1 MLQITTKA
9 EGEKLWKKED
19 VLKKFPPFPSQ
30 IPHLPTA
37 SRLLLRTI
45 RQPKPDMDRRKF
57 IKNTGAG
64 VAATSVAPWLALSPS
79 PSTGGKSNPS
89 APHTETCAAAQRP
102 RSGIAHGG
110 IGAGSIE
117 LRKDGNFYNWSIFNN
132 YPLGNGPVLQPATF
146 PHSHAEDSYFFF
158 IVRFQEAGQAPVFK
172 LLQLNNGLD
181 EGAMQGIA
189 YYFPWMSAV
198 AQIEYRARFPFTQLR
213 FTDPEMPFDVE
224 LEVFSPF
231 IPHDVKNSALPG
243 VYFNFRLI
251 PHPGRRVEVMLMA
264 TLRNLVGYDQKEKY
278 FTSKLVEGR
287 GYKYFDHS
295 AGGMD
300 TSHSSFGQM
309 GLASLA
315 DDSSYYLGWEHKHPF
330 YERLLVEN
338 RLAKIDD
345 TEHRNI
351 TVPGTE
357 RRRGRFSSNTVK
369 DQRCFSSLAITREL
383 DGRPPIEHTFVLAW
397 HFPNHYGSHS
407 VKPGDYEGDYLIN
420 QQITKRQ
427 GHYYEN
433 FFADAG
439 AVAAYL
445 VENREDL
452 EKRSR
457 AFLDHFYD
465 SSLPVF
471 ALNQVNSQLNTF
483 ISSSVLRKDGGFGIR
498 EGLTPDRSWGPN
510 ATMDVSL
517 YGSAMIV
524 ALFPELQKQMMRQ
537 HKALQTGKGEVAHGL
552 ALDLDYTLNGT
563 WGVYHRIDLAPNY
576 IQMVLR
582 DYFFTGDAEYL
593 REMWPSVQKAIAYIL
608 KERAKSGGALPWMEG
623 IMCSYDNFPMYGHA
637 SYLLSQWAAAM
648 ALAAEAAK
656 DLGDA
661 ASENQCRA
669 IHQQAVQ
676 AMEEHLWNG
685 AYYRLYNELDGPKG
699 KDEGCLTD
707 QLIGQWTAHL
717 CGLGHLFQPERVR
730 QALREIVQRSFN
742 GQFLRNCSWPEHTGF
757 FPVHETDW
765 WVDQANT
772 PWTGV
777 ELAFASLLLYEGLY
791 EEAIRIIEGVDTR
804 YRKSGLYWDHQ
815 EFGGHYYRP
824 MSAWAILPGALGLS
838 IRQGSIGFDPQ
849 VPGEACRLF
858 FAGPE
863 GTAHFERR
871 SSTDQIIVRT
881 GKLYFERLNIG
892 RTGVQAER
900 VRVYQNGQLLSLQ
913 AALEDGKL
921 MLSFGSVVELKAGE
935 VLEIR
940 YA

>member
-1 MLQITTKA
+1 
-9 EGEKLWKKED
+9 
-19 VLKKFPPFPSQ
+19 
-30 IPHLPTA
+30 
-37 SRLLLRTI
+37 
-45 RQPKPDMDRRKF
+45 MDRRKF
-57 IKNTGAG
+57 IKSTGAG
-64 VAATSVAPWLALSPS
+64 VAATSVAPWLTLAPPRPGASGQAKPA
-79 PSTGGKSNPS
+79 
-89 APHTETCAAAQRP
+89 APHTETYAAGQRP

-146 PHSHAEDSYFFF
+146 PHSHAEDSYLFF
-158 IVRFQEAGQAPVFK
+158 IVRFQEAGQAPAFK
-172 LLQLNNGLD
+172 LLQLNNSLD

-189 YYFPWMSAV
+189 YYFPWMSAA
-198 AQIEYRARFPFTQLR
+198 AQIEYQARFPFTQLR
-213 FTDPEMPFDVE
+213 FTDPDMPFEVE
-224 LEVFSPF
+224 MEAFSPF

-251 PHPGRRVEVMLMA
+251 PKLGKRVEVMLMA
-264 TLRNLVGYDQKEKY
+264 TLRNLVGYDLKEKY
-278 FTSKLVEGR
+278 FRSKLVEGR
-287 GYKYFDHS
+287 GYKYCDHS

-300 TSHSSFGQM
+300 TAHTSFGQM

-338 RLAKIDD
+338 RLANLDD
-345 TEHRNI
+345 TDNRNI

-357 RRRGRFSSNTVK
+357 RRRGRFTSSAEK

-383 DGRPPIEHTFVLAW
+383 DGQQPIEHTFALAW
-397 HFPNHYGSHS
+397 HFPNHYGSYS
-407 VKPGDYEGDYLIN
+407 VKPGDFEGDYRIA

-433 FFADAG
+433 HFADA
-439 AVAAYL
+439 AEVAKYL
-445 VENREDL
+445 AENRGDL

-457 AFLDHFYD
+457 EFLGHFFD
-465 SSLPVF
+465 SSLPAF
-471 ALNQVNSQLNTF
+471 ALDQVNSQLNTF

-517 YGSAMIV
+517 YGSPMIV

-537 HKALQTGKGEVAHGL
+537 HQALQTDKGEVNHGL

-563 WGVYHRIDLAPNY
+563 WGVNHRIDLAPNY

-582 DYFFTGDAEYL
+582 DCFFTNDAAYL
-593 REMWPSVQKAIAYIL
+593 QEMWPSVKKAIVYVL
-608 KERAKSGGALPWMEG
+608 QERSKNGGALPWMEG

-637 SYLLSQWAAAM
+637 AYLLSQWASAM
-648 ALAAEAAK
+648 GMAAEAAK

-661 ASENQCRA
+661 AFESQCRA
-669 IHQQAVQ
+669 IGQQAVQ
-676 AMEEHLWNG
+676 AMEENLWNG
-685 AYYRLYNELDGPKG
+685 SYYRLYNELGGPKG

-717 CGLGHLFQPERVR
+717 CGLGHLFRPERVR
-730 QALREIVQRSFN
+730 QALSEIVRRSFN
-742 GQFLRNCSWPEHTGF
+742 GQFLRNCSWPQHPEF

-791 EEAIRIIEGVDTR
+791 DEAMRIIEAVDTR
-804 YRKSGLYWDHQ
+804 YRKAGLYWDHQ

-824 MSAWAILPGALGLS
+824 MSAWAILQGALGLS
-838 IRQGSIGFDPQ
+838 IRQGCISFDPQ

-863 GTAHFERR
+863 GSAHFERQR
-871 SSTDQIIVRT
+871 NADQIIVRT
-881 GKLYFERLNIG
+881 GQLRFERLRIG
-892 RTGVQAER
+892 RERLTADRVQAYR
-900 VRVYQNGQLLSLQ
+900 DGQPLSPQ
-913 AALEDGKL
+913 AALEEGKL
-921 MLSFGSVVELKAGE
+921 MLSFGAVVALKAGE
-935 VLEIR
+935 VLEVR
-940 YA
+940 YAV